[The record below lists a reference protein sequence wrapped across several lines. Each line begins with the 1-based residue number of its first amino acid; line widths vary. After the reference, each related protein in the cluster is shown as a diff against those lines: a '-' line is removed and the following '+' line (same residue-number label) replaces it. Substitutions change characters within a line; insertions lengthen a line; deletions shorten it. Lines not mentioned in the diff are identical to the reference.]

1 MAWCP
6 KCKNEYVEGVTICA
20 DCGIE
25 LVDELPK
32 EVDPETPAVL
42 CHVKNA
48 DIGSKFVVFLNYGNI
63 QTAGLMMSG
72 ETEEEGY
79 DVVVAEF
86 EREAAEAMFAGFG
99 SVEEMAETDISELVP
114 GFEKQLEEIQEEEA
128 NQLLSELR
136 TETSTVYVKKKDK
149 YNDLKFSGISF
160 IVFGI
165 LGCGLL
171 LLNIAGVLNFFNT
184 FSSGVMF
191 FVFLAFFFIGISSL
205 KRAGKLKAIV
215 SEEERV
221 TNEALDWIEQNITDA
236 YIGSLFNDE
245 LSEEDNYFHV
255 HDILCEKLSGQFSY
269 LNRDYVEQLMD
280 ERYNQFCEEK
290 SRA

>member
-114 GFEKQLEEIQEEEA
+114 GFEKQLEEI
-128 NQLLSELR
+128 
-136 TETSTVYVKKKDK
+136 
-149 YNDLKFSGISF
+149 KFSGISF